1 MGRDD
6 MLELTARKQGERAF
20 HNARFET
27 EESDSR
33 TRLNKWYGAADA
45 GLRLQNERIHS
56 AAHGARV
63 LEYGCADGRLS
74 LLEEK
79 FAQDAK
85 RFCGID
91 ISDCAIERARE
102 TATGLGLDHC
112 DFTTMDAENM
122 RYGANAFD
130 LVYGRGI
137 LHHLDLKRAFS
148 EIQRV
153 LRPAGRAIFLEPM
166 GHNPLINRFRQRTP
180 EMRTPD
186 EHPLLVRD
194 FDLAREYFRRVE
206 TRYFGLT
213 TLGVVAITN
222 DGDGG
227 WLMRTCEAVDDLV
240 LKVPG
245 VGPNAWMV
253 LMTLTK

>member
-1 MGRDD
+1 VLRREREPRVSGV
-6 MLELTARKQGERAF
+6 LALTGVSAF
-20 HNARFET
+20 GT
-27 EESDSR
+27 
-33 TRLNKWYGAADA
+33 
-45 GLRLQNERIHS
+45 
-56 AAHGARV
+56 
-63 LEYGCADGRLS
+63 
-74 LLEEK
+74 
-79 FAQDAK
+79 
-85 RFCGID
+85 
-91 ISDCAIERARE
+91 
-102 TATGLGLDHC
+102 HC
-112 DFTTMDAENM
+112 DECVTNSQSV
-122 RYGANAFD
+122 RQ
-130 LVYGRGI
+130 LI
-137 LHHLDLKRAFS
+137 S
-148 EIQRV
+148 IIQRV